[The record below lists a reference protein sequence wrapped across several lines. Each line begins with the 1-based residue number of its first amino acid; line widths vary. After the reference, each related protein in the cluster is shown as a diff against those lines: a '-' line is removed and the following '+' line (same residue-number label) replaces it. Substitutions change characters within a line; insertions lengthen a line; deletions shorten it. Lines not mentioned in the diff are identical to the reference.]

1 MKKLYLMLSMLF
13 AFGIAANAVPAK
25 KLQKVITLANGT
37 QVSVELR
44 GDEYLSWWEGTDGT
58 AYRTTA
64 TDENVF
70 EAFDLEAQ
78 KPAAAAR
85 RARTEQG
92 RVARLARV
100 KNSLKGADDKMRGLG
115 GDHITYKGVKK
126 GLVVLVDFKNKKF
139 ADGHDLEYYKNVIN
153 GKDFTDEEEGYVGSV
168 RDYFLAQSNGQFELD
183 FDVVGPVTMS
193 KNYGYYGNDGAY
205 QKDEKV
211 YEMIKEACDGIQ
223 DKVNLK
229 DYDWDGDGEADQVF
243 FLYAGLGQA
252 SGGSYSTIWP
262 HESQLLYWPCG
273 VLSYPTGKINT
284 YACANELQP
293 ETQGSSRYISAG
305 IGTICHE
312 FSHCL
317 GFADMY
323 DTSGGGAYGMAVF
336 DVMDQGSYNG
346 NGFVPCNYTAFERI
360 YAGWVEA
367 IELDAPATVK
377 DMKSVSDYG
386 RPFIMYNYKNTNE
399 YFLMENRQNTG
410 WDKGLYGSNG
420 LLITHVNYVPSR
432 WINNTVNVIT
442 GTGNNRIQCC
452 TVVNADGSRD
462 MSDFY
467 SLQGDLYPYEVKGV
481 TMNDEFTDDSEP
493 AAKLYNKNS
502 DNSYY
507 LGIPITQIKRSKGS
521 ISFLVC
527 GGDDKNVIDN
537 TFKGVV
543 DGINGVTVVKKTVDN
558 RIYSIDGRYLGTDAS
573 ALGKGIYVV
582 GGKKVVK

>member
-13 AFGIAANAVPAK
+13 AFGMAANAVPAK
-25 KLQKVITLANGT
+25 KLQKVITLTNGT

-58 AYRTTA
+58 AYRATA
-64 TDENVF
+64 DDTVF

-85 RARTEQG
+85 RARAEQG

-153 GKDFTDEEEGYVGSV
+153 GKDFSDEEEGYVGSV

-223 DKVNLK
+223 DQVNLK

-252 SGGSYSTIWP
+252 SGGSHSTIWP
-262 HESQLLYWPCG
+262 HESELRYWPCG
-273 VLSYPTGKINT
+273 VLSYSTGKINT

-323 DTSGGGAYGMAVF
+323 DTTGGGGYGMSVF

-367 IELDAPATVK
+367 IELIDPATVK

-399 YFLMENRQNTG
+399 YFLLENRQNTG

-420 LLITHVNYVPSR
+420 LLIVHVNYVPSR
-432 WINNTVNVIT
+432 WANNSVNSSSEKM
-442 GTGNNRIQCC
+442 QCC

-462 MSDFY
+462 NTQY

-493 AAKLYNKNS
+493 AAKLYNKNTDGS
-502 DNSYY
+502 NV

-521 ISFLVC
+521 VSFLVC
-527 GGDDKNVIDN
+527 GGDDNNVIDN
-537 TFKGVV
+537 TFNGVV
-543 DGINGVTVVKKTVDN
+543 DGINGVTVAKKTADN

-582 GGKKVVK
+582 GGKKIVK

>member
-13 AFGIAANAVPAK
+13 AFGAAANAIPAK
-25 KLQKVITLANGT
+25 KLQKVITLTNGT

-58 AYRTTA
+58 AYRATA
-64 TDENVF
+64 DDTVF

-153 GKDFTDEEEGYVGSV
+153 GKDFSDEEEGYVGSV

-193 KNYGYYGNDGAY
+193 NNYGYYGGDGAY

-223 DKVNLK
+223 DQVDLK
-229 DYDWDGDGEADQVF
+229 NYDWDGDGEADQVF

-252 SGGSYSTIWP
+252 SGGSAGTIWP
-262 HESQLLYWPCG
+262 HESELRYWPCG
-273 VLSYPTGKINT
+273 VLSYSTGKINT

-323 DTSGGGAYGMAVF
+323 DTTGGGGYGMSVF

-360 YAGWVEA
+360 YAGWVEP
-367 IELDAPATVK
+367 IELIDPATVK

-399 YFLMENRQNTG
+399 YFLLENRQNTG
-410 WDKGLYGSNG
+410 WDEGLYGSNG
-420 LLITHVNYVPSR
+420 LLIVHVNYVPSR
-432 WINNTVNVIT
+432 WANNSVNSSAEK
-442 GTGNNRIQCC
+442 IQCC
-452 TVVNADGSRD
+452 TVVNADGSRENTQ
-462 MSDFY
+462 Y

-481 TMNDEFTDDSEP
+481 TMNDEFTDESEP
-493 AAKLYNKNS
+493 AAKLYTKNS
-502 DNSYY
+502 DNSYA
-507 LGIPITQIKRSKGS
+507 LGIPITNIKRSKGS
-521 ISFLVC
+521 VSFLVC

-537 TFKGVV
+537 TFNGVV
-543 DGINGVTVVKKTVDN
+543 DGINGVTVVKKAADK

-582 GGKKVVK
+582 GGKKIVK

>member
-13 AFGIAANAVPAK
+13 AFGAAANAVPAK
-25 KLQKVITLANGT
+25 KLQKVITLTNGT

-58 AYRTTA
+58 AYRATA
-64 TDENVF
+64 DDAVF

-153 GKDFTDEEEGYVGSV
+153 GKDFSDEEEGYVGSV

-252 SGGSYSTIWP
+252 SGGSAGTVWP
-262 HESQLLYWPCG
+262 HESELRYWPCG
-273 VLSYPTGKINT
+273 VLSYSTGKINT

-323 DTSGGGAYGMAVF
+323 DTTGGGGYGMSVF

-367 IELDAPATVK
+367 IELESPATVK

-420 LLITHVNYVPSR
+420 LLIVHVNYVPSR
-432 WINNTVNVIT
+432 WANNSVNSSAEK
-442 GTGNNRIQCC
+442 IQCC
-452 TVVNADGSRD
+452 TVVNADGSRENTQ
-462 MSDFY
+462 Y

-481 TMNDEFTDDSEP
+481 TMNDEFTDESEP
-493 AAKLYNKNS
+493 AAKLYTKNS
-502 DNSYY
+502 DNSYA

-527 GGDDKNVIDN
+527 GGDANNVIDN
-537 TFKGVV
+537 TFNGVV
-543 DGINGVTVVKKTVDN
+543 DGINGVTVADKTRDN

-582 GGKKVVK
+582 GGKKIVK

>member
-13 AFGIAANAVPAK
+13 AFGAAANAVPAK
-25 KLQKVITLANGT
+25 KLQKVITLTNGT

-58 AYRTTA
+58 AYRATA
-64 TDENVF
+64 DDTVF

-85 RARTEQG
+85 RARAEQG

-153 GKDFTDEEEGYVGSV
+153 GKDFSDEEEGYVGSV

-193 KNYGYYGNDGAY
+193 KNSGYYGNDGAY

-252 SGGSYSTIWP
+252 SGGSAGTIWP
-262 HESQLLYWPCG
+262 HESELRYWPCG
-273 VLSYPTGKINT
+273 VLSYSTGKINT

-323 DTSGGGAYGMAVF
+323 DTTGSGGYGMSVF

-367 IELDAPATVK
+367 IELESPATVK

-420 LLITHVNYVPSR
+420 LLIVHVNYVPSR
-432 WINNTVNVIT
+432 WANNSVNSSAEK
-442 GTGNNRIQCC
+442 IQCC
-452 TVVNADGSRD
+452 TVVNADGSRENTQ
-462 MSDFY
+462 Y

-481 TMNDEFTDDSEP
+481 TMNDEFTDESEP
-493 AAKLYNKNS
+493 AAKLYTKNS
-502 DNSYY
+502 DNSYA

-521 ISFLVC
+521 VSFLVC
-527 GGDDKNVIDN
+527 GGDANNVIDN
-537 TFKGVV
+537 TFNGVV
-543 DGINGVTVVKKTVDN
+543 DGINGVTVAKKAADN

-582 GGKKVVK
+582 GGKKIVK

>member
-13 AFGIAANAVPAK
+13 AFGAAANAVPAK
-25 KLQKVITLANGT
+25 KLQKVITLTNGT

-58 AYRTTA
+58 AYRATA
-64 TDENVF
+64 DDTMF

-85 RARTEQG
+85 RARAEQG

-153 GKDFTDEEEGYVGSV
+153 GKDFSDEEEGYVGSV

-252 SGGSYSTIWP
+252 SGGSAGTIWP
-262 HESQLLYWPCG
+262 HESELRYWPCG
-273 VLSYPTGKINT
+273 VLSYSTGKINT

-323 DTSGGGAYGMAVF
+323 DTTGGGGYGMSVF

-367 IELDAPATVK
+367 IELESPATVK

-420 LLITHVNYVPSR
+420 LLIVHVNYVPSR
-432 WINNTVNVIT
+432 WANNSVNSSAEK
-442 GTGNNRIQCC
+442 IQCC
-452 TVVNADGSRD
+452 TVVNADGSRENTQ
-462 MSDFY
+462 Y

-481 TMNDEFTDDSEP
+481 TMNDEFTDESEP
-493 AAKLYNKNS
+493 AAKLYTKNS
-502 DNSYY
+502 DNSYA

-527 GGDDKNVIDN
+527 GGDANNVIDN
-537 TFKGVV
+537 TFNGVV
-543 DGINGVTVVKKTVDN
+543 DGINGVTVANKATDN

-582 GGKKVVK
+582 GGKKIVK

>member
-13 AFGIAANAVPAK
+13 AFGAAANAVPAK
-25 KLQKVITLANGT
+25 KLQKVITLTNGT

-58 AYRTTA
+58 AYRATA
-64 TDENVF
+64 DENVF

-85 RARTEQG
+85 RARAEQG

-153 GKDFTDEEEGYVGSV
+153 GKDFSDEEEGYVGSV

-223 DKVNLK
+223 GKVNLK

-252 SGGSYSTIWP
+252 SGGSAGTVWP
-262 HESQLLYWPCG
+262 HESELRYWPCG
-273 VLSYPTGKINT
+273 VLSYSTGKINT

-323 DTSGGGAYGMAVF
+323 DTTGGGGYGMSVF

-367 IELDAPATVK
+367 IELIDPATVK

-399 YFLMENRQNTG
+399 YFLLENRQNTG
-410 WDKGLYGSNG
+410 WDEGLYGSNG
-420 LLITHVNYVPSR
+420 LLIVHVNYVPSR
-432 WINNTVNVIT
+432 WANNSVNSSAEK
-442 GTGNNRIQCC
+442 IQCC
-452 TVVNADGSRD
+452 TVVNADGSRENTQ
-462 MSDFY
+462 Y

-481 TMNDEFTDDSEP
+481 TMNDEFTDESEP
-493 AAKLYNKNS
+493 AAKLYTKNS
-502 DNSYY
+502 DNSYA
-507 LGIPITQIKRSKGS
+507 LGIPITNIKRSKGS

-537 TFKGVV
+537 TFNGVV
-543 DGINGVTVVKKTVDN
+543 DGINGVTVANKAADN

-582 GGKKVVK
+582 GGKKIVK

>member
-13 AFGIAANAVPAK
+13 AFGAAANAVPAK
-25 KLQKVITLANGT
+25 KLQKVITLTNGT

-58 AYRTTA
+58 AYRATA
-64 TDENVF
+64 DDTVF

-85 RARTEQG
+85 RARAEQG

-153 GKDFTDEEEGYVGSV
+153 GKDFSDEEEGYVGSV

-223 DKVNLK
+223 DQVNLK

-252 SGGSYSTIWP
+252 SGGSHSTIWP
-262 HESQLLYWPCG
+262 HESELRYWPCG
-273 VLSYPTGKINT
+273 VLSYSTGKINT

-323 DTSGGGAYGMAVF
+323 DTTGGGGYGMSVF

-367 IELDAPATVK
+367 IELIDPATVK

-399 YFLMENRQNTG
+399 YFLLENRQNTG

-420 LLITHVNYVPSR
+420 LLIVHVNYVPSR
-432 WINNTVNVIT
+432 WANNSVNSSAEK
-442 GTGNNRIQCC
+442 IQCC

-462 MSDFY
+462 NTQY

-481 TMNDEFTDDSEP
+481 TMNDEFTDESEP
-493 AAKLYNKNS
+493 AAKLYTKNS
-502 DNSYY
+502 DNSYA

-527 GGDDKNVIDN
+527 GGDANNVIDN
-537 TFKGVV
+537 TFNGVV
-543 DGINGVTVVKKTVDN
+543 DGINGVTVVKKATDN

-582 GGKKVVK
+582 GGKKIVK

>member
-25 KLQKVITLANGT
+25 RIQKVITLANGT

-58 AYRTTA
+58 AYRATA
-64 TDENVF
+64 DENVF

-153 GKDFTDEEEGYVGSV
+153 GKDFSDEEEGYVGSV

-193 KNYGYYGNDGAY
+193 NNYGYYGYDGAY

-223 DKVNLK
+223 NQVNLK

-252 SGGSYSTIWP
+252 SGGSASTIWP
-262 HESQLLYWPCG
+262 HESELRYWPCG
-273 VLSYPTGKINT
+273 VLSYSTGKINT

-323 DTSGGGAYGMAVF
+323 DTTGGGGYGMSVF

-367 IELDAPATVK
+367 IELESPATVK

-420 LLITHVNYVPSR
+420 LLIVHVNYVPSR
-432 WINNTVNVIT
+432 WANNSVNAS
-442 GTGNNRIQCC
+442 NEKIQCC
-452 TVVNADGSRD
+452 TVVNADGSRENTQ
-462 MSDFY
+462 Y

-481 TMNDEFTDDSEP
+481 TMNDEFTDESEP
-493 AAKLYNKNS
+493 AAKLYTKNS
-502 DNSYY
+502 DNSYA

-521 ISFLVC
+521 VSFLVC
-527 GGDDKNVIDN
+527 GGDANNVIDN
-537 TFKGVV
+537 TFNGVV
-543 DGINGVTVVKKTVDN
+543 DGINGVTVANKATDN

-582 GGKKVVK
+582 GGKKIVK

>member
-1 MKKLYLMLSMLF
+1 MLSMLF
-13 AFGIAANAVPAK
+13 AFGTAANAIPAK
-25 KLQKVITLANGT
+25 KLQKVITLTNGT

-58 AYRTTA
+58 AYRATA
-64 TDENVF
+64 DENVF

-85 RARTEQG
+85 RARAEQG

-193 KNYGYYGNDGAY
+193 NNYGYYGGDGAY

-252 SGGSYSTIWP
+252 SGGSASTIWP
-262 HESQLLYWPCG
+262 HESELRYWPCG
-273 VLSYPTGKINT
+273 VLSYSTGKINT

-323 DTSGGGAYGMAVF
+323 DTTGGGGYGMSVF

-367 IELDAPATVK
+367 IELESPATVK

-420 LLITHVNYVPSR
+420 LLIVHVNYVPSR
-432 WINNTVNVIT
+432 WANNSVNSSAEK
-442 GTGNNRIQCC
+442 IQCC
-452 TVVNADGSRD
+452 TVVNADGSRENTQ
-462 MSDFY
+462 Y

-481 TMNDEFTDDSEP
+481 TMNDEFTDESEP
-493 AAKLYNKNS
+493 AAKLYTKNS
-502 DNSYY
+502 DNSYA
-507 LGIPITQIKRSKGS
+507 LGIPITNIKRSKGS
-521 ISFLVC
+521 VSFLVC

-537 TFKGVV
+537 TFNGVV
-543 DGINGVTVVKKTVDN
+543 DGINGVTVANKAADN

-582 GGKKVVK
+582 GGKKIVK

>member
-13 AFGIAANAVPAK
+13 AFGAAANAVPAK
-25 KLQKVITLANGT
+25 KLQKVITLTNGT

-58 AYRTTA
+58 AYRATA
-64 TDENVF
+64 DDTVF

-85 RARTEQG
+85 RARAEQG

-153 GKDFTDEEEGYVGSV
+153 GKDFSDEEEGYVGSV

-252 SGGSYSTIWP
+252 SGGSAGTVWP
-262 HESQLLYWPCG
+262 HESELRNWPCG
-273 VLSYPTGKINT
+273 VLSYSTGKINT

-323 DTSGGGAYGMAVF
+323 DTTGGGGYGMSVF

-367 IELDAPATVK
+367 IELIDPATVK

-399 YFLMENRQNTG
+399 YFLLENRQNTG

-420 LLITHVNYVPSR
+420 LLIVHVNYVPSR
-432 WINNTVNVIT
+432 WANNSVNSSAEK
-442 GTGNNRIQCC
+442 IQCC
-452 TVVNADGSRD
+452 TVVNADGSRENTQ
-462 MSDFY
+462 Y

-481 TMNDEFTDDSEP
+481 TMNDEFTDESEP
-493 AAKLYNKNS
+493 AAKLYTKNS
-502 DNSYY
+502 DNSYA

-537 TFKGVV
+537 TFNGVV
-543 DGINGVTVVKKTVDN
+543 DGINGVTVANKATDN

-582 GGKKVVK
+582 GGKKIVK

>member
-1 MKKLYLMLSMLF
+1 
-13 AFGIAANAVPAK
+13 
-25 KLQKVITLANGT
+25 
-37 QVSVELR
+37 
-44 GDEYLSWWEGTDGT
+44 
-58 AYRTTA
+58 
-64 TDENVF
+64 
-70 EAFDLEAQ
+70 
-78 KPAAAAR
+78 
-85 RARTEQG
+85 
-92 RVARLARV
+92 
-100 KNSLKGADDKMRGLG
+100 MRGLG

-153 GKDFTDEEEGYVGSV
+153 GKDFSDEKEGYVGSV

-223 DKVNLK
+223 DQVNLK

-323 DTSGGGAYGMAVF
+323 DTSGGGGYGMSVF

-360 YAGWVEA
+360 YAGWVEP
-367 IELDAPATVK
+367 IELDVPATVK

-410 WDKGLYGSNG
+410 WDEGLYGSNG
-420 LLITHVNYVPSR
+420 LLIVHVNYVPSR
-432 WINNTVNVIT
+432 WINNSVNSSKEK
-442 GTGNNRIQCC
+442 IQCC
-452 TVVNADGSRD
+452 TVVNADGSREI
-462 MSDFY
+462 SNTL
-467 SLQGDLYPYEVKGV
+467 SLQGDLYPYEEKGV
-481 TMNDEFTDDSEP
+481 TMNDEFTDESEP

-502 DNSYY
+502 DNSYA
-507 LGIPITQIKRSKGS
+507 LGIPITKIKRSKGS

-527 GGDDKNVIDN
+527 GGEPSNVIDN
-537 TFKGVV
+537 TFNGVV

-582 GGKKVVK
+582 GGKKIVK

>member
-13 AFGIAANAVPAK
+13 AFGTAANAVPAK

-153 GKDFTDEEEGYVGSV
+153 GKDFSDEEEGYVGSV

-211 YEMIKEACDGIQ
+211 YEMIKEACDGIKDQ
-223 DKVNLK
+223 VNLK
-229 DYDWDGDGEADQVF
+229 NYDWDGDGEADQVF

-252 SGGSYSTIWP
+252 SGGSAGTIWP
-262 HESQLLYWPCG
+262 HESELRYWPCG

-323 DTSGGGAYGMAVF
+323 DTTGGGGYGMSVF

-360 YAGWVEA
+360 YAGWVEP
-367 IELDAPATVK
+367 IELIDPATVK

-399 YFLMENRQNTG
+399 YFLLENRQNTG

-420 LLITHVNYVPSR
+420 LLIVHVNYVPSR
-432 WINNTVNVIT
+432 WANNSVNSSAEK
-442 GTGNNRIQCC
+442 IQCC
-452 TVVNADGSRD
+452 TVVNADGSRENTQ
-462 MSDFY
+462 Y

-481 TMNDEFTDDSEP
+481 TMNDEFTDYSEP

-502 DNSYY
+502 DNSYA
-507 LGIPITQIKRSKGS
+507 LGIPITKIKRSKGPV
-521 ISFLVC
+521 SFLVC

-543 DGINGVTVVKKTVDN
+543 DGINGVTVANKTVDN

-582 GGKKVVK
+582 GGKKIVK

>member
-13 AFGIAANAVPAK
+13 AFGTAANAVPAK

-153 GKDFTDEEEGYVGSV
+153 GKDFTNEEEGYVGSV

-193 KNYGYYGNDGAY
+193 NKYGYYGGDSEY

-211 YEMIKEACDGIQ
+211 YEMIKEASDAIQ
-223 DKVNLK
+223 DQVNLK

-252 SGGSYSTIWP
+252 SSNNASTIWP
-262 HESQLLYWPCG
+262 HESELRYWPCG

-323 DTSGGGAYGMAVF
+323 DTSGGGGYGMSVF

-360 YAGWVEA
+360 YAGWVEP
-367 IELDAPATVK
+367 IELIDPATVK

-410 WDKGLYGSNG
+410 WDEGLYGSNG

-432 WINNTVNVIT
+432 WANNSVNASKEKV
-442 GTGNNRIQCC
+442 QCC
-452 TVVNADGSRD
+452 TVVNADGSREI
-462 MSDFY
+462 SNTL
-467 SLQGDLYPYEVKGV
+467 SLQGDLYPYESKGV

-493 AAKLYNKNS
+493 ASKLYNKNS
-502 DNSYY
+502 DNSFA

-521 ISFLVC
+521 VSFLVC

-582 GGKKVVK
+582 GGKKIVK

>member
-13 AFGIAANAVPAK
+13 AFGAAANAVPAK

-85 RARTEQG
+85 RARAEQG

-153 GKDFTDEEEGYVGSV
+153 GKDFSDEEEGYVGSV

-252 SGGSYSTIWP
+252 SGGSPGTIWP
-262 HESQLLYWPCG
+262 HESELRYWPCG

-323 DTSGGGAYGMAVF
+323 DTTGGGGYGMSVF

-367 IELDAPATVK
+367 IELESPATVK

-399 YFLMENRQNTG
+399 YFLLENRQNTG

-420 LLITHVNYVPSR
+420 LLIVHVNYVPSR
-432 WINNTVNVIT
+432 WANNSVNSSAEK
-442 GTGNNRIQCC
+442 IQCC
-452 TVVNADGSRD
+452 TVVNADGSRENTQ
-462 MSDFY
+462 Y

-481 TMNDEFTDDSEP
+481 TMNDEFTDESEP
-493 AAKLYNKNS
+493 AAKLYTKNS
-502 DNSYY
+502 DNSYA

-521 ISFLVC
+521 VSFLVC

-582 GGKKVVK
+582 GGKKIVK

>member
-25 KLQKVITLANGT
+25 KLQKVITLTNGT

-58 AYRTTA
+58 AYRATA
-64 TDENVF
+64 DENVF

-153 GKDFTDEEEGYVGSV
+153 GKDFSDEEEGYVGSV

-193 KNYGYYGNDGAY
+193 KNSGYYGNDGAY

-252 SGGSYSTIWP
+252 SGGSAGTIWP
-262 HESQLLYWPCG
+262 HESELRCWPCG
-273 VLSYPTGKINT
+273 VLSYSTGKINT

-323 DTSGGGAYGMAVF
+323 DTTGGGGYGMSVF

-367 IELDAPATVK
+367 IELESPATVK

-399 YFLMENRQNTG
+399 YFLLENRQNTG

-420 LLITHVNYVPSR
+420 LLIVHVNYVPSR
-432 WINNTVNVIT
+432 WANNSVNAS
-442 GTGNNRIQCC
+442 NEKIQCC
-452 TVVNADGSRD
+452 TVVNADGSRENTQ
-462 MSDFY
+462 Y

-481 TMNDEFTDDSEP
+481 TMNDEFTDESEP
-493 AAKLYNKNS
+493 AAKLYTKNS
-502 DNSYY
+502 DNSYA

-521 ISFLVC
+521 VSFLVC

-537 TFKGVV
+537 TFNGVV

-582 GGKKVVK
+582 GGKKIVK

>member
-13 AFGIAANAVPAK
+13 AFGAAANAVPAK
-25 KLQKVITLANGT
+25 KLQKVITLTNGT

-58 AYRTTA
+58 AYRATA
-64 TDENVF
+64 DENVF

-78 KPAAAAR
+78 KPAASAR

-153 GKDFTDEEEGYVGSV
+153 GKDFSDEEEGYVGSV

-223 DKVNLK
+223 DQVNLK

-252 SGGSYSTIWP
+252 SGGSAGTVWP
-262 HESQLLYWPCG
+262 HESELRYWPCG
-273 VLSYPTGKINT
+273 VLSYSTGKINT

-323 DTSGGGAYGMAVF
+323 DTTGGGGYGMSVF

-367 IELDAPATVK
+367 IELESPATVK

-420 LLITHVNYVPSR
+420 LLIVHVNYVPSR
-432 WINNTVNVIT
+432 WANNSVNSSAEK
-442 GTGNNRIQCC
+442 IQCC
-452 TVVNADGSRD
+452 TVVNADGSRENTQ
-462 MSDFY
+462 Y

-481 TMNDEFTDDSEP
+481 TMNDEFTDESEP
-493 AAKLYNKNS
+493 AAKLYTKNS
-502 DNSYY
+502 DNSYA

-527 GGDDKNVIDN
+527 GGDANNVIDN
-537 TFKGVV
+537 TFNGVV
-543 DGINGVTVVKKTVDN
+543 DGINGVTVAKKTADN

>member
-25 KLQKVITLANGT
+25 KLQKVITLTNGT

-58 AYRTTA
+58 AYRATA
-64 TDENVF
+64 DDAVF

-85 RARTEQG
+85 RARAEQG

-153 GKDFTDEEEGYVGSV
+153 GKDFSDEEEGYVGSV

-252 SGGSYSTIWP
+252 SGGSAGTVWP
-262 HESQLLYWPCG
+262 HESELRYWPCG
-273 VLSYPTGKINT
+273 VLSYSTGKINT

-323 DTSGGGAYGMAVF
+323 DTTGGGGYGMSVF

-367 IELDAPATVK
+367 IELIDPATVK

-420 LLITHVNYVPSR
+420 LLIVHVNYVPSR
-432 WINNTVNVIT
+432 WANNSVNSSAEK
-442 GTGNNRIQCC
+442 IQCC
-452 TVVNADGSRD
+452 TVVNADGSRENTQ
-462 MSDFY
+462 Y

-481 TMNDEFTDDSEP
+481 TMNDEFTDESEP
-493 AAKLYNKNS
+493 AAKLYTKNS
-502 DNSYY
+502 DNSYA
-507 LGIPITQIKRSKGS
+507 LGIPITNIKRSKGS
-521 ISFLVC
+521 VSFLVC

-537 TFKGVV
+537 TFNGVV
-543 DGINGVTVVKKTVDN
+543 DGINGVTVVKKATDN

-582 GGKKVVK
+582 GGKKIVK

>member
-13 AFGIAANAVPAK
+13 AFGTAANAVPAK

-153 GKDFTDEEEGYVGSV
+153 GKDFSDEEEGYVGSV

-211 YEMIKEACDGIQ
+211 YEMIKEACDGIKDQ
-223 DKVNLK
+223 VNLK
-229 DYDWDGDGEADQVF
+229 NYDWDGDGEADQVF

-252 SGGSYSTIWP
+252 SGGSAGTIWP
-262 HESQLLYWPCG
+262 HESELRYWPCG

-323 DTSGGGAYGMAVF
+323 DTTGGGGYGMSVF

-360 YAGWVEA
+360 YAGWVEP
-367 IELDAPATVK
+367 IELIDPATVK

-399 YFLMENRQNTG
+399 YFLLENRQNTG

-420 LLITHVNYVPSR
+420 LLIVHVNYVPSR
-432 WINNTVNVIT
+432 WANNSVNSSAEK
-442 GTGNNRIQCC
+442 IQCC
-452 TVVNADGSRD
+452 TVVNADGSRENTQ
-462 MSDFY
+462 Y

-481 TMNDEFTDDSEP
+481 TMNDEFTDYSEP

-502 DNSYY
+502 DNSYA

-521 ISFLVC
+521 VSFLVC

-543 DGINGVTVVKKTVDN
+543 DGINGVTVVKKTVGN

-582 GGKKVVK
+582 GGKKIVK

>member
-13 AFGIAANAVPAK
+13 AFGAAANAIPAK
-25 KLQKVITLANGT
+25 KLQKVITLTNGT

-58 AYRTTA
+58 AYRATA
-64 TDENVF
+64 DENVF

-85 RARTEQG
+85 RARAEQG

-153 GKDFTDEEEGYVGSV
+153 GKDFSDEEEGYVGSV

-193 KNYGYYGNDGAY
+193 KNSGYYGGDGAY

-252 SGGSYSTIWP
+252 SGGSAGTIWP
-262 HESQLLYWPCG
+262 HESELRYWPCG
-273 VLSYPTGKINT
+273 VLSYSTGKINT

-323 DTSGGGAYGMAVF
+323 DTTGGGGYGMSVF

-367 IELDAPATVK
+367 IELIDPATVK

-399 YFLMENRQNTG
+399 YFLLENRQNTG

-420 LLITHVNYVPSR
+420 LLIVHVNYVPSR
-432 WINNTVNVIT
+432 WANNSVNSSAEK
-442 GTGNNRIQCC
+442 IQCC

-462 MSDFY
+462 NTQY

-481 TMNDEFTDDSEP
+481 TMNDEFTDESEP
-493 AAKLYNKNS
+493 AAKLYNKNTDGS
-502 DNSYY
+502 NV

-521 ISFLVC
+521 VSFLVC

-537 TFKGVV
+537 TFNGVV
-543 DGINGVTVVKKTVDN
+543 DGINGVTVANKAADN

>member
-13 AFGIAANAVPAK
+13 AFGTAANAVPAK

-153 GKDFTDEEEGYVGSV
+153 GKDFSDEEEGYVGSV

-211 YEMIKEACDGIQ
+211 YEMIKEACDGIK

-252 SGGSYSTIWP
+252 SGGSNSTIWP
-262 HESQLLYWPCG
+262 HESELRYWPCG

-323 DTSGGGAYGMAVF
+323 DTSGGGGYGMSVF

-360 YAGWVEA
+360 YAGWVEP
-367 IELDAPATVK
+367 IELIDPATVK

-410 WDKGLYGSNG
+410 WDEGLYGSNG
-420 LLITHVNYVPSR
+420 LLIVHVNYVPSR
-432 WINNTVNVIT
+432 WANNSVNSSAEK
-442 GTGNNRIQCC
+442 IQCC

-462 MSDFY
+462 NTQY

-493 AAKLYNKNS
+493 AAKLYNKNTDGS
-502 DNSYY
+502 SV

-543 DGINGVTVVKKTVDN
+543 DGINGITVADKTRDN

>member
-13 AFGIAANAVPAK
+13 AFGAAANAVPAK
-25 KLQKVITLANGT
+25 KLQKVITLTNGT

-58 AYRTTA
+58 AYRATA
-64 TDENVF
+64 DDTVF

-85 RARTEQG
+85 RARAEQG

-153 GKDFTDEEEGYVGSV
+153 GKDFSDEEEGYVGSV

-252 SGGSYSTIWP
+252 SGGSAGTIWP
-262 HESQLLYWPCG
+262 HESELRYWPCG

-323 DTSGGGAYGMAVF
+323 DTTGGGGYGMSVF

-367 IELDAPATVK
+367 IELIDPATVK

-420 LLITHVNYVPSR
+420 LLIVHVNYVPSR
-432 WINNTVNVIT
+432 WANNSVNSSAEK
-442 GTGNNRIQCC
+442 IQCC
-452 TVVNADGSRD
+452 TVVNADGSRENTQ
-462 MSDFY
+462 Y

-481 TMNDEFTDDSEP
+481 TMNDEFTDESEP
-493 AAKLYNKNS
+493 AAKLYTKNS
-502 DNSYY
+502 DNSYA

-527 GGDDKNVIDN
+527 GGEPSNVIDN
-537 TFKGVV
+537 TFNGVV
-543 DGINGVTVVKKTVDN
+543 DGINGVTVAKKTVDN

>member
-1 MKKLYLMLSMLF
+1 MKKLYLMLSMFF
-13 AFGIAANAVPAK
+13 AFGAAANAVPAK
-25 KLQKVITLANGT
+25 KLQKVITLTNGT

-58 AYRTTA
+58 AYRATA
-64 TDENVF
+64 DDAVF

-85 RARTEQG
+85 RARAEQG

-153 GKDFTDEEEGYVGSV
+153 GKDFSDEEEGYVGSV

-252 SGGSYSTIWP
+252 SGGSAGTVWP
-262 HESQLLYWPCG
+262 HESELRYWPCG
-273 VLSYPTGKINT
+273 VLSYSTGKINT

-323 DTSGGGAYGMAVF
+323 DTTGGGGYGMSVF

-367 IELDAPATVK
+367 IELESPATVK

-420 LLITHVNYVPSR
+420 LLIVHVNYVPSR
-432 WINNTVNVIT
+432 WANNSVNSSAEK
-442 GTGNNRIQCC
+442 IQCC
-452 TVVNADGSRD
+452 TVVNADGSRENTQ
-462 MSDFY
+462 Y

-481 TMNDEFTDDSEP
+481 TMNDEFTDESEP
-493 AAKLYNKNS
+493 AAKLYTKNS
-502 DNSYY
+502 DNSYA

-527 GGDDKNVIDN
+527 GGDANNVIDN
-537 TFKGVV
+537 TFNGVV
-543 DGINGVTVVKKTVDN
+543 DGINGVTVAKKATDN

-582 GGKKVVK
+582 GGKKIVK

>member
-126 GLVVLVDFKNKKF
+126 GLVVLVDFKNKPF

-153 GKDFTDEEEGYVGSV
+153 GKDFSDEEEGYVGSV

-193 KNYGYYGNDGAY
+193 NNYGYYGYDGAY

-223 DKVNLK
+223 DQVNLK

-252 SGGSYSTIWP
+252 SGGSASTIWP
-262 HESQLLYWPCG
+262 HESELRYWPCG
-273 VLSYPTGKINT
+273 VLSYSTGKINT

-323 DTSGGGAYGMAVF
+323 DTSGGGGYGMSVF

-410 WDKGLYGSNG
+410 WDEGLYGSNG

-432 WINNTVNVIT
+432 WANNSVNWST
-442 GTGNNRIQCC
+442 EKIQCC

-462 MSDFY
+462 NTQY

-502 DNSYY
+502 DNSYA

-537 TFKGVV
+537 TFNGVV
-543 DGINGVTVVKKTVDN
+543 DGINGITVADKTRDN

-582 GGKKVVK
+582 GGKKIVK

>member
-13 AFGIAANAVPAK
+13 AFGTAANAVPAK

-193 KNYGYYGNDGAY
+193 NKYGYYGADSEY

-211 YEMIKEACDGIQ
+211 YEMIKEASDAIQ
-223 DKVNLK
+223 DQVNLK

-252 SGGSYSTIWP
+252 SSNNASTIWP
-262 HESQLLYWPCG
+262 HESELRYWPCG

-323 DTSGGGAYGMAVF
+323 DTSGGGGYGMSVF

-360 YAGWVEA
+360 YAGWVEP
-367 IELDAPATVK
+367 IELIDQATVK

-410 WDKGLYGSNG
+410 WDEGLYGSNG

-432 WINNTVNVIT
+432 WANNSVNAST
-442 GTGNNRIQCC
+442 QKIQCC
-452 TVVNADGSRD
+452 TVVNADGSREI
-462 MSDFY
+462 SNTL
-467 SLQGDLYPYEVKGV
+467 SLQGDLYPYESKGV

-493 AAKLYNKNS
+493 SSKLYNKNT
-502 DNSYY
+502 DNSYA

-521 ISFLVC
+521 VSFLVC

-582 GGKKVVK
+582 GGKKIVK

>member
-13 AFGIAANAVPAK
+13 AFGAAANAIPAK
-25 KLQKVITLANGT
+25 KLQKVITLTNGT

-58 AYRTTA
+58 AYRATA
-64 TDENVF
+64 DENVF

-85 RARTEQG
+85 RARAEQG

-193 KNYGYYGNDGAY
+193 NNYGYYGGDGAY

-252 SGGSYSTIWP
+252 SGGSAGTIWP
-262 HESQLLYWPCG
+262 HESELRYWPCG
-273 VLSYPTGKINT
+273 VLSYSTGKINT

-323 DTSGGGAYGMAVF
+323 DTTGGGGYGMSVF

-360 YAGWVEA
+360 YAGWVEP
-367 IELDAPATVK
+367 IELIDPATVK

-399 YFLMENRQNTG
+399 YFLLENRQNTG

-420 LLITHVNYVPSR
+420 LLIVHVNYVPSR
-432 WINNTVNVIT
+432 WANNSVNSSAEK
-442 GTGNNRIQCC
+442 IQCC
-452 TVVNADGSRD
+452 TVVNADGSRENTQ
-462 MSDFY
+462 Y

-481 TMNDEFTDDSEP
+481 TMNDEFTDESEP
-493 AAKLYNKNS
+493 AAKLYTKNS
-502 DNSYY
+502 DNSYA
-507 LGIPITQIKRSKGS
+507 LGIPITNIKRSKGS
-521 ISFLVC
+521 VSFLVC

-537 TFKGVV
+537 TFNGVV
-543 DGINGVTVVKKTVDN
+543 DGINGVTVANKAADN

>member
-153 GKDFTDEEEGYVGSV
+153 GKDFTNEEEGYVGSV

-193 KNYGYYGNDGAY
+193 NKYGYYGADSEY

-211 YEMIKEACDGIQ
+211 YEMIKEASDAIQ
-223 DKVNLK
+223 DQVNLK

-252 SGGSYSTIWP
+252 SSNNASTIWP
-262 HESQLLYWPCG
+262 HESELRYWPCG

-323 DTSGGGAYGMAVF
+323 DTSGGGGYGMSVF

-360 YAGWVEA
+360 YAGWVEP
-367 IELDAPATVK
+367 IELIDPATVK

-410 WDKGLYGSNG
+410 WDEGLYGSNG

-432 WINNTVNVIT
+432 WANNSVNAST
-442 GTGNNRIQCC
+442 QKIQCC
-452 TVVNADGSRD
+452 TVVNADGSREI
-462 MSDFY
+462 SNTL
-467 SLQGDLYPYEVKGV
+467 SLQGDLYPYESKGV

-493 AAKLYNKNS
+493 ASKLYNKNT
-502 DNSYY
+502 DNSYA

-521 ISFLVC
+521 VSFLVC

-537 TFKGVV
+537 TFNGVV
-543 DGINGVTVVKKTVDN
+543 DGINGITVADKTRDN

-582 GGKKVVK
+582 GGKKIVK

>member
-13 AFGIAANAVPAK
+13 AFGAAANAIPAK
-25 KLQKVITLANGT
+25 KLQKVITLTNGT

-58 AYRTTA
+58 AYRATA
-64 TDENVF
+64 DDAVF

-85 RARTEQG
+85 RARAEQG

-153 GKDFTDEEEGYVGSV
+153 GKDFSDEEEGYVGSV

-252 SGGSYSTIWP
+252 SGGSAGTIWP
-262 HESQLLYWPCG
+262 HESELRYWPCG

-323 DTSGGGAYGMAVF
+323 DTTGSGGYGMSVF

-367 IELDAPATVK
+367 IELESPATVK

-420 LLITHVNYVPSR
+420 LLIVHVNYVPSR
-432 WINNTVNVIT
+432 WANNSVNSSAEK
-442 GTGNNRIQCC
+442 IQCC
-452 TVVNADGSRD
+452 TVVNADGSRENTQ
-462 MSDFY
+462 Y

-481 TMNDEFTDDSEP
+481 TMNDEFTDESEP
-493 AAKLYNKNS
+493 AAKLYTKNS
-502 DNSYY
+502 DNSYA

-521 ISFLVC
+521 VSFLVC
-527 GGDDKNVIDN
+527 GGDANNVIDN
-537 TFKGVV
+537 TFNGVV
-543 DGINGVTVVKKTVDN
+543 DGINGVTVAKKATDN

-582 GGKKVVK
+582 GGKKIVK

>member
-13 AFGIAANAVPAK
+13 AFGAAANAVPAK
-25 KLQKVITLANGT
+25 KLQKVITLTNGT

-58 AYRTTA
+58 AYRATA
-64 TDENVF
+64 DENVF

-85 RARTEQG
+85 RARAEQG

-100 KNSLKGADDKMRGLG
+100 KNSLRGADDKMRGLG

-153 GKDFTDEEEGYVGSV
+153 GKDFSDEEEGYVGSV

-252 SGGSYSTIWP
+252 SGGSAGTVWP
-262 HESQLLYWPCG
+262 HESELRYWPCG
-273 VLSYPTGKINT
+273 VLSYSTGKINT

-323 DTSGGGAYGMAVF
+323 DTTGGGGYGMSVF

-367 IELDAPATVK
+367 IELIDPATVK

-420 LLITHVNYVPSR
+420 LLIVHVNYVPSR
-432 WINNTVNVIT
+432 WANNSVNSSAEK
-442 GTGNNRIQCC
+442 IQCC
-452 TVVNADGSRD
+452 TVVNADGSRENTQ
-462 MSDFY
+462 Y

-481 TMNDEFTDDSEP
+481 TMNDEFTDESEP
-493 AAKLYNKNS
+493 VAKLYTKNS
-502 DNSYY
+502 DNSYA

-527 GGDDKNVIDN
+527 GGDANNVIDN
-537 TFKGVV
+537 TFNGVV
-543 DGINGVTVVKKTVDN
+543 DGINGVTVAKKAADN

-582 GGKKVVK
+582 GGKKIVK

>member
-13 AFGIAANAVPAK
+13 AFGMAANAVPAK

-58 AYRTTA
+58 AYRATA
-64 TDENVF
+64 DDTVF

-85 RARTEQG
+85 RARAEQG

-211 YEMIKEACDGIQ
+211 YEMIKEACDGIKDQ
-223 DKVNLK
+223 VNLK
-229 DYDWDGDGEADQVF
+229 NYDWDGDGEADQVF

-252 SGGSYSTIWP
+252 SGGSAGTIWP
-262 HESQLLYWPCG
+262 HESELRYWPCG

-323 DTSGGGAYGMAVF
+323 DTTGGGGYGMSVF

-360 YAGWVEA
+360 YAGWVEP
-367 IELDAPATVK
+367 IELIDPATVK

-399 YFLMENRQNTG
+399 YFLLENRQNTG

-420 LLITHVNYVPSR
+420 LLIVHVNYVPSR
-432 WINNTVNVIT
+432 WANNSVNSSAEK
-442 GTGNNRIQCC
+442 IQCC
-452 TVVNADGSRD
+452 TVVNADGSRENTQ
-462 MSDFY
+462 Y

-481 TMNDEFTDDSEP
+481 TMNDEFTDYSEP

-502 DNSYY
+502 DNSYA

-521 ISFLVC
+521 VSFLVC

-582 GGKKVVK
+582 GGKKIVK

>member
-13 AFGIAANAVPAK
+13 AFGAAANAIPAK
-25 KLQKVITLANGT
+25 KLQKVITLTNGT

-58 AYRTTA
+58 AYRATA
-64 TDENVF
+64 DDTVF

-85 RARTEQG
+85 RARAEQG

-153 GKDFTDEEEGYVGSV
+153 GKDFSDEEEGYVGSV

-223 DKVNLK
+223 DQVNLK

-252 SGGSYSTIWP
+252 SGGSHSTIWP
-262 HESQLLYWPCG
+262 HESELRYWPCG
-273 VLSYPTGKINT
+273 VLSYSTGKINT

-323 DTSGGGAYGMAVF
+323 DTTGGGGYGMSVF

-360 YAGWVEA
+360 YAGWVEP
-367 IELDAPATVK
+367 IELIDPATVK

-399 YFLMENRQNTG
+399 YFLLENRQNTG
-410 WDKGLYGSNG
+410 WDEGLYGSNG
-420 LLITHVNYVPSR
+420 LLIVHVNYVPSR
-432 WINNTVNVIT
+432 WINNSVNSSKEK
-442 GTGNNRIQCC
+442 IQCC
-452 TVVNADGSRD
+452 TVVNADGSRENTQ
-462 MSDFY
+462 Y

-481 TMNDEFTDDSEP
+481 TMNDEFTDESEP
-493 AAKLYNKNS
+493 AAKLYTKNS
-502 DNSYY
+502 DNSYA
-507 LGIPITQIKRSKGS
+507 LGIPITNIKRSKGS
-521 ISFLVC
+521 VSFLVC

-537 TFKGVV
+537 TFNGVV
-543 DGINGVTVVKKTVDN
+543 DGINGVTVANKAADN

-582 GGKKVVK
+582 GGKKIVK

>member
-85 RARTEQG
+85 RARAEQG

-153 GKDFTDEEEGYVGSV
+153 GKDFSDEEEGYVGSV

-193 KNYGYYGNDGAY
+193 KNSGYYGNDGAY

-252 SGGSYSTIWP
+252 SGGSPGTIWP
-262 HESQLLYWPCG
+262 HESELRYWPCG

-323 DTSGGGAYGMAVF
+323 DTSGGGGYGMSVF

-360 YAGWVEA
+360 YAGWVEP
-367 IELDAPATVK
+367 IELIDPATVK

-410 WDKGLYGSNG
+410 WDEGLYGSNG

-432 WINNTVNVIT
+432 WANNSVNAST
-442 GTGNNRIQCC
+442 QKIQCC
-452 TVVNADGSRD
+452 TVVNADGSREI
-462 MSDFY
+462 SNTL
-467 SLQGDLYPYEVKGV
+467 SLQGDLYPYESKGV

-493 AAKLYNKNS
+493 ASKLYNKNS
-502 DNSYY
+502 DNSYA
-507 LGIPITQIKRSKGS
+507 LGIPITKIKRSKGS
-521 ISFLVC
+521 VSFLVC

-582 GGKKVVK
+582 GGKKIVK

>member
-13 AFGIAANAVPAK
+13 AFGAAANAVPAK
-25 KLQKVITLANGT
+25 KLQKVITLTNGT

-58 AYRTTA
+58 AYRATA
-64 TDENVF
+64 DENVF

-153 GKDFTDEEEGYVGSV
+153 GKDFSDEEEGYVGSV

-193 KNYGYYGNDGAY
+193 KNSGYYGNDGAY

-252 SGGSYSTIWP
+252 SGGSPGTIWP
-262 HESQLLYWPCG
+262 HESELRYWPCG

-323 DTSGGGAYGMAVF
+323 DTTGGGGYGMSVF

-367 IELDAPATVK
+367 IELESPATVK

-420 LLITHVNYVPSR
+420 LLIVHVNYVPSR
-432 WINNTVNVIT
+432 WANNSVNSSAEK
-442 GTGNNRIQCC
+442 IQCC
-452 TVVNADGSRD
+452 TVVNADGSRENTQ
-462 MSDFY
+462 Y

-481 TMNDEFTDDSEP
+481 TMNDEFTDESEP
-493 AAKLYNKNS
+493 AAKLYTKNS
-502 DNSYY
+502 DNSYA

-521 ISFLVC
+521 VSFLVC
-527 GGDDKNVIDN
+527 GGDDNNVIDN
-537 TFKGVV
+537 TFNGVV
-543 DGINGVTVVKKTVDN
+543 DGINGVTVANKTVDN

-582 GGKKVVK
+582 GGKKIVK

>member
-13 AFGIAANAVPAK
+13 AFGAAANAVPAK
-25 KLQKVITLANGT
+25 KLQKVITLTNGT

-58 AYRTTA
+58 AYRATA
-64 TDENVF
+64 DENVF

-85 RARTEQG
+85 RARAEQG

-153 GKDFTDEEEGYVGSV
+153 GKDFSDEEEGYVGSV

-252 SGGSYSTIWP
+252 SGGSAGTVWP
-262 HESQLLYWPCG
+262 HESELRYWPCG
-273 VLSYPTGKINT
+273 VLSYSTGKINT

-323 DTSGGGAYGMAVF
+323 DTTGGGGYGMSVF

-367 IELDAPATVK
+367 IELIDPATVK

-399 YFLMENRQNTG
+399 YFLLENRQNTG

-420 LLITHVNYVPSR
+420 LLIVHVNYVPSR
-432 WINNTVNVIT
+432 WANNSVNSSAEK
-442 GTGNNRIQCC
+442 IQCC
-452 TVVNADGSRD
+452 TVVNADGSRENTQ
-462 MSDFY
+462 Y

-481 TMNDEFTDDSEP
+481 TMNDEFTDESEP
-493 AAKLYNKNS
+493 AAKLYTKNS
-502 DNSYY
+502 DNSYA

-537 TFKGVV
+537 TFNGVV
-543 DGINGVTVVKKTVDN
+543 DGINGVTVANKATDN

-582 GGKKVVK
+582 GGKKIVK

>member
-13 AFGIAANAVPAK
+13 AFGAAANAIPAK
-25 KLQKVITLANGT
+25 KLQKVITLTNGT

-58 AYRTTA
+58 AYRATA
-64 TDENVF
+64 DDTVF

-85 RARTEQG
+85 RARAEQG

-153 GKDFTDEEEGYVGSV
+153 GKDFSDEEEGYVGSV

-193 KNYGYYGNDGAY
+193 KNSGYYGNDGAY

-252 SGGSYSTIWP
+252 SGGSPGTIWP
-262 HESQLLYWPCG
+262 HESELRYWPCG
-273 VLSYPTGKINT
+273 VLSYSTGKINT

-323 DTSGGGAYGMAVF
+323 DTTGGGGYGMSVF

-367 IELDAPATVK
+367 IELESPATVK

-420 LLITHVNYVPSR
+420 LLIVHVNYVPSR
-432 WINNTVNVIT
+432 WANNSVNSSAEK
-442 GTGNNRIQCC
+442 IQCC
-452 TVVNADGSRD
+452 TVVNADGSRENTQ
-462 MSDFY
+462 Y

-481 TMNDEFTDDSEP
+481 TMNDEFTDESEP
-493 AAKLYNKNS
+493 AAKLYTKNS
-502 DNSYY
+502 DNSYA

-537 TFKGVV
+537 TFNGVV
-543 DGINGVTVVKKTVDN
+543 DGINGVTVANKAADN

-582 GGKKVVK
+582 GGKKIVK

>member
-13 AFGIAANAVPAK
+13 AFGAAANAIPAK
-25 KLQKVITLANGT
+25 KLQKVITLTNGT

-58 AYRTTA
+58 AYRATA
-64 TDENVF
+64 DDTVF

-85 RARTEQG
+85 RARAEQG

-100 KNSLKGADDKMRGLG
+100 KNSLRGADDKMRGLG

-153 GKDFTDEEEGYVGSV
+153 GKDFSDEEEGYVGSV

-193 KNYGYYGNDGAY
+193 KKYGYYGADSEY

-211 YEMIKEACDGIQ
+211 YEMIKEASDAIQ

-252 SGGSYSTIWP
+252 SSNNASTIWP
-262 HESQLLYWPCG
+262 HESELRYWPCG
-273 VLSYPTGKINT
+273 VLSYSTGKINT

-323 DTSGGGAYGMAVF
+323 DTTGGGGYGMSVF

-360 YAGWVEA
+360 YAGWVEP
-367 IELDAPATVK
+367 IELIDPATVK

-420 LLITHVNYVPSR
+420 LLIVHVNYVPSR
-432 WINNTVNVIT
+432 WANNSVNSSSEKM
-442 GTGNNRIQCC
+442 QCC

-462 MSDFY
+462 NTQY

-481 TMNDEFTDDSEP
+481 TMNDEFTDESEP
-493 AAKLYNKNS
+493 AAKLYTKNS
-502 DNSYY
+502 DNSYA
-507 LGIPITQIKRSKGS
+507 LGIPITNIKRSKGS
-521 ISFLVC
+521 VSFLVC
-527 GGDDKNVIDN
+527 GGDANNVIDN
-537 TFKGVV
+537 TFNGVV
-543 DGINGVTVVKKTVDN
+543 DGINGVTVAKKAADN

-582 GGKKVVK
+582 GGKKIVK

>member
-13 AFGIAANAVPAK
+13 AFGAAANAIPAK
-25 KLQKVITLANGT
+25 KLQKVITLTNGT

-58 AYRTTA
+58 AYRATA
-64 TDENVF
+64 DENVF

-85 RARTEQG
+85 RARAEQG

-153 GKDFTDEEEGYVGSV
+153 GKDFSDEEEGYVGSV

-252 SGGSYSTIWP
+252 SGGSAGTVWP
-262 HESQLLYWPCG
+262 HESELRYWPCG
-273 VLSYPTGKINT
+273 VLSYSTGKINT

-323 DTSGGGAYGMAVF
+323 DTTGGGGYGMSVF

-367 IELDAPATVK
+367 IELIDPATVK

-420 LLITHVNYVPSR
+420 LLIVHVNYVPSR
-432 WINNTVNVIT
+432 WANNSVNSSAEK
-442 GTGNNRIQCC
+442 IQCC
-452 TVVNADGSRD
+452 TVVNADGSRENTQ
-462 MSDFY
+462 Y

-481 TMNDEFTDDSEP
+481 TMNDEFTDESEP
-493 AAKLYNKNS
+493 AAKLYTKNS
-502 DNSYY
+502 DNSYA
-507 LGIPITQIKRSKGS
+507 LGIPITNIKRSKGS
-521 ISFLVC
+521 VSFLVC
-527 GGDDKNVIDN
+527 GGDANNVIDN
-537 TFKGVV
+537 TFNGVV
-543 DGINGVTVVKKTVDN
+543 DGINGVTVANKAADN

-582 GGKKVVK
+582 GGKKIVK

>member
-13 AFGIAANAVPAK
+13 AFGAAANAVPAK
-25 KLQKVITLANGT
+25 KLQKVITLTNGT

-58 AYRTTA
+58 AYRATA
-64 TDENVF
+64 DENVF

-85 RARTEQG
+85 RARAEQG

-153 GKDFTDEEEGYVGSV
+153 GKDFSDEEEGYVGSV

-252 SGGSYSTIWP
+252 SGGSAGTVWP
-262 HESQLLYWPCG
+262 HESELRYWPCG
-273 VLSYPTGKINT
+273 VLSYSTGKINT

-323 DTSGGGAYGMAVF
+323 DTTGGGGYGMSVF

-410 WDKGLYGSNG
+410 WDEGLYGSNG
-420 LLITHVNYVPSR
+420 LLIVHVNYVPSR
-432 WINNTVNVIT
+432 WANNSVNASDQK
-442 GTGNNRIQCC
+442 IQCC
-452 TVVNADGSRD
+452 TVVNADGSREI
-462 MSDFY
+462 SNTL
-467 SLQGDLYPYEVKGV
+467 SLQGDLYPYEAKGV

-493 AAKLYNKNS
+493 AAKLYTKNS
-502 DNSYY
+502 DNSYA

-521 ISFLVC
+521 VSFLVC

-537 TFKGVV
+537 TFNGVV
-543 DGINGVTVVKKTVDN
+543 DGINGVTVANKATDN

-582 GGKKVVK
+582 GGKKIVK

>member
-13 AFGIAANAVPAK
+13 AFGAAANAVPAK
-25 KLQKVITLANGT
+25 KLQKVITLTNGT

-58 AYRTTA
+58 AYRATA
-64 TDENVF
+64 DDTVF

-153 GKDFTDEEEGYVGSV
+153 GKDFSDEEEGYVGSV

-252 SGGSYSTIWP
+252 SGGSAGTIWP
-262 HESQLLYWPCG
+262 HESELRYWPCG
-273 VLSYPTGKINT
+273 VLSYSTGKINT

-323 DTSGGGAYGMAVF
+323 DTTGGGGYGMSVF

-360 YAGWVEA
+360 YAGWVEP
-367 IELDAPATVK
+367 IELIDPATVK

-410 WDKGLYGSNG
+410 WDEGLYGSNG
-420 LLITHVNYVPSR
+420 LLIVHVNYVPSR
-432 WINNTVNVIT
+432 WANNSVNSSAEK
-442 GTGNNRIQCC
+442 IQCC
-452 TVVNADGSRD
+452 TVVNADGSRENTQ
-462 MSDFY
+462 Y

-481 TMNDEFTDDSEP
+481 TMNDEFTDESEP
-493 AAKLYNKNS
+493 AAKLYTKNS
-502 DNSYY
+502 DNSYA

-527 GGDDKNVIDN
+527 GGDANNVIDN
-537 TFKGVV
+537 TFNGVV
-543 DGINGVTVVKKTVDN
+543 DGINGVTVVKKAVDN

-582 GGKKVVK
+582 GGKKIVK

>member
-13 AFGIAANAVPAK
+13 AFGMAANAVPAK

-193 KNYGYYGNDGAY
+193 KNYGYYGGDSQY
-205 QKDEKV
+205 QKDDKV

-223 DKVNLK
+223 DQVNLK

-252 SGGSYSTIWP
+252 SGGSASTIWP
-262 HESQLLYWPCG
+262 HESELRYWPCG
-273 VLSYPTGKINT
+273 VLSYSTGKINT

-323 DTSGGGAYGMAVF
+323 DTSGGGGYGMSVF

-360 YAGWVEA
+360 YAGWVEP

-410 WDKGLYGSNG
+410 WDEGLYGCNG
-420 LLITHVNYVPSR
+420 LLIVHVNYVPSR
-432 WINNTVNVIT
+432 WINNTVNSSDQKIP
-442 GTGNNRIQCC
+442 QCC
-452 TVVNADGSRD
+452 TVVNADGSREI
-462 MSDFY
+462 SNTL
-467 SLQGDLYPYEVKGV
+467 SLQGDLYPYEEKGV
-481 TMNDEFTDDSEP
+481 TMNDEFTDESEP

-502 DNSYY
+502 DNSYA

-521 ISFLVC
+521 VSFLVC
-527 GGDDKNVIDN
+527 GGDANNVIDN

-582 GGKKVVK
+582 GGKKIVK